1 MYLLR
6 HSFKERWPSG
16 LRRTPGKGV
25 YGELYREFESRPLRH
40 KKSLVSQGVSHCLH
54 IREFWRMLLY
64 FLSKRVTFATT
75 FLICEVR
82 ILYFL
87 SPISKNRD
95 MENLPT
101 SHGERLVLQR
111 LLPVK

>member
-1 MYLLR
+1 MHLLR
-6 HSFKERWPSG
+6 QE
-16 LRRTPGKGV
+16 
-25 YGELYREFESRPLRH
+25 
-40 KKSLVSQGVSHCLH
+40 KSLISQGISHCLH

-64 FLSKRVTFATT
+64 FLAKRVTFATIFPT
-75 FLICEVR
+75 REVR
-82 ILYFL
+82 MLYFL

-111 LLPVK
+111 LHSVK